1 MGAYALA
8 KQVSD
13 QHGTIADS
21 ALAQQCLALRP
32 KVEGLWPAPCE

>member
-21 ALAQQCLALRP
+21 ALAQHCVALRP